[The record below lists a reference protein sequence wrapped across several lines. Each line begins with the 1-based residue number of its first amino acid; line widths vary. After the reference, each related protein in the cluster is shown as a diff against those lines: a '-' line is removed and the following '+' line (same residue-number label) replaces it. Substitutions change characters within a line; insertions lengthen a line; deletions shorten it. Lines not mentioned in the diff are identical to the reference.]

1 MADIYTFRLDRV
13 YTFDWKYG
21 LFLTGN
27 GLTFLTKWLLLLA
40 TFICVDVWSWYV
52 FVTLQTLTS
61 EENFV
66 PDKIS
71 RSQPVQ

>member
-1 MADIYTFRLDRV
+1 MV
-13 YTFDWKYG
+13 CC
-21 LFLTGN
+21 LTGN

-52 FVTLQTLTS
+52 FVTLPTLTS